1 MDRPKIRWILHP
13 ITLQDSDSRHSPSV
27 SRPLSTLRKKP
38 IEIPTMPL
46 HNGSAGGLSNGRDY
60 RLPYATPGERR
71 VPRGTSDLQHGRT
84 AFPKLPS
91 RFDEYGGD
99 LSSSSLE
106 ILFEETH
113 NPSEKNSQPESHSR
127 IQSGERAGP
136 WQSPGPSISGPSST
150 GHAAYF
156 NSSTS
161 PHTSLPSTKS
171 QDGIKESISGQ
182 HGSVSVPHNLPA
194 LLSITQP
201 AVPDYLPNVVPPQQ
215 FIPWPTSSFQFS
227 FSWEDH
233 SAPVVPSSL
242 TYWPHI
248 PPPMVPGVT
257 SPPAPQR
264 ISTSS
269 MVDSSLSG
277 NRKWAPPYQLPTSGN
292 QPMGPTSNTDV
303 QREAQKSPPTPSGS
317 GPSPDEFVSPPD
329 NLCISSGLTEVQE
342 IPETESPVCQIHL
355 ETESFSLIESATGD
369 EEFAV
374 NLPIPKK
381 SRVEVEEIPPEE
393 VSKVVDDRTKKKK
406 GRGGASLQREV
417 AQLEE
422 NSVDFLK
429 GTGDSKSRRCRSKSV
444 ALVGNTEEGG
454 RKRKESADILVT
466 PPGLFGRKLY
476 ACGNMGCNETA
487 KTASLFKVGI
497 LHVIFEND
505 SKS

>member
-1 MDRPKIRWILHP
+1 MAEIIAYPTQLRRNAE
-13 ITLQDSDSRHSPSV
+13 SREV
-27 SRPLSTLRKKP
+27 LL
-38 IEIPTMPL
+38 ICNME
-46 HNGSAGGLSNGRDY
+46 
-60 RLPYATPGERR
+60 ER
-71 VPRGTSDLQHGRT
+71 H
-84 AFPKLPS
+84 PKLPS

-113 NPSEKNSQPESHSR
+113 NPSEKNSQPESRSC

-150 GHAAYF
+150 RRAAHL

-161 PHTSLPSTKS
+161 PQTNLPSTKS
-171 QDGIKESISGQ
+171 QDESISGQ

-227 FSWEDH
+227 FRWEDP

-248 PPPMVPGVT
+248 PPHMVPGVT

-277 NRKWAPPYQLPTSGN
+277 NRKWAPPYHLPTSGN

-303 QREAQKSPPTPSGS
+303 QREVQKSPPTPSGS
-317 GPSPDEFVSPPD
+317 GPSPGEFVSPPD
-329 NLCISSGLTEVQE
+329 NLCISSGQTEVQE
-342 IPETESPVCQIHL
+342 IPETETSVCQIHL
-355 ETESFSLIESATGD
+355 ETESSSATGD
-369 EEFAV
+369 EELAV
-374 NLPIPKK
+374 DLPIPKK

-466 PPGLFGRKLY
+466 LPEVGKVIDGLFGRQLY

-487 KTASLFKVGI
+487 KTASVFKVGI
-497 LHVIFEND
+497 LHVIFDNY